1 LGSEVP
7 IPHDLGSFVDYNDSR
22 LAAAN
27 HRHCF
32 STKSNISTSFDME
45 TFVCNTCT
53 FRGKHRVLWRET
65 ERPDTVD
72 DSPICFVLSDQCFP
86 PVLPPEDEGECY
98 KIIRIEDGGVVELV
112 DTFIELTKGFAIPAG
127 SVLLVSSASRLAC
140 IGTEAYAAEIDS
152 AKHKLLK
159 AMGTG
164 VSMLHG
170 LPILFKGTC
179 NLALIKGLLDIEH
192 WFSTQHGGRDIEK
205 VRKQCLTLT
214 FGKNIQHYSACGGGD
229 SPGAAPDAS
238 ASVDSPGAS
247 THYPVRY
254 MLPSL
259 KRFGEK
265 ICFES
270 PKYVAVPTHLD
281 ALSVVDEKN
290 VVDLL
295 AETLNKTFMTDLA
308 LDFSADREN
317 VADVSMAES
326 TLLGKRLIVIGASHA
341 TRLACALEDAGAIV
355 IDLSIPGWR
364 PSAESVQRMIV
375 QLSGVLDEEYSGETI
390 IVFQLYDNGVFLSCD
405 EDGNRALPTKHR
417 DGTYHVPGRLVYADR
432 QEFRELFTTT
442 LPLLRAGRDHTKFL
456 LSPLVRY
463 LGKSCCSDMS
473 HIINST
479 ERNYGTVAGQAL
491 KDYGTWLQDLAFTRR
506 IRNFAVLNPNSLLRK
521 DDPTADNAQ
530 LVRELWRDGPVH
542 MPKDGY
548 ELLCNKLLD
557 KMGGAKLS
565 RQTEKKLVSKPVT
578 FDMAKTRTH

>member
-1 LGSEVP
+1 
-7 IPHDLGSFVDYNDSR
+7 
-22 LAAAN
+22 
-27 HRHCF
+27 
-32 STKSNISTSFDME
+32 
-45 TFVCNTCT
+45 
-53 FRGKHRVLWRET
+53 
-65 ERPDTVD
+65 
-72 DSPICFVLSDQCFP
+72 
-86 PVLPPEDEGECY
+86 
-98 KIIRIEDGGVVELV
+98 
-112 DTFIELTKGFAIPAG
+112 
-127 SVLLVSSASRLAC
+127 
-140 IGTEAYAAEIDS
+140 
-152 AKHKLLK
+152 
-159 AMGTG
+159 
-164 VSMLHG
+164 
-170 LPILFKGTC
+170 
-179 NLALIKGLLDIEH
+179 
-192 WFSTQHGGRDIEK
+192 
-205 VRKQCLTLT
+205 
-214 FGKNIQHYSACGGGD
+214 
-229 SPGAAPDAS
+229 
-238 ASVDSPGAS
+238 
-247 THYPVRY
+247 
-254 MLPSL
+254 
-259 KRFGEK
+259 
-265 ICFES
+265 
-270 PKYVAVPTHLD
+270 
-281 ALSVVDEKN
+281 
-290 VVDLL
+290 
-295 AETLNKTFMTDLA
+295 
-308 LDFSADREN
+308 
-317 VADVSMAES
+317 
-326 TLLGKRLIVIGASHA
+326 
-341 TRLACALEDAGAIV
+341 
-355 IDLSIPGWR
+355 
-364 PSAESVQRMIV
+364 MIV